1 MEKRANPHHFSLSG
15 VMCSVFGHN
24 FKVTRQVTRHIK
36 EYECLHCKT
45 QATTDVRGNLASLTN
60 KRKEINQSLS
70 ELYQKKLSR
79 KRKLAL

>member
-1 MEKRANPHHFSLSG
+1 MEKRTNPHNFSLTG

-36 EYECLHCKT
+36 EYECVHCKT
-45 QATTDVRGNLASLTN
+45 QATTDVSGNLASLTN

-79 KRKLAL
+79 KRRLAV